1 MGSSKAT
8 PELLACPFCGS
19 ADVELRDGDAF
30 EVACNNCGARTG
42 KAWSLIDGRKR
53 AIAAWNTRHPSEAP
67 AMEAALRE
75 WCTLVEQM
83 EFTASEVASDAIMA
97 EYRKARAILARID
110 GGEK

>member
-75 WCTLVEQM
+75 WITYLDAGGEQGDGAYEELLLNNM
-83 EFTASEVASDAIMA
+83 
-97 EYRKARAILARID
+97 RAILARID

>member
-1 MGSSKAT
+1 
-8 PELLACPFCGS
+8 
-19 ADVELRDGDAF
+19 
-30 EVACNNCGARTG
+30 
-42 KAWSLIDGRKR
+42 
-53 AIAAWNTRHPSEAP
+53 
-67 AMEAALRE
+67 MEAALRE

>member
-67 AMEAALRE
+67 AMEAALRDLLRMLDGVRYTVGLGKKQLE
-75 WCTLVEQM
+75 RM
-83 EFTASEVASDAIMA
+83 DN
-97 EYRKARAILARID
+97 ARAILARID